1 MSKQDQTSERLSSI
15 DRILRAPDILKL
27 ISAWGRYSVTD
38 AIRAIQKNLRSDE
51 SSKKKISDA
60 EYRDL
65 AISWLREH
73 RQHGYQPVFNLT
85 GTLVH
90 TNLGRAT
97 LDRQLVEKAV
107 HAATRPVSLEYDLNR
122 GERGDRE
129 AVVSDRL
136 RHLTGAESAVIV
148 NNNAAA
154 VWITLNT
161 LAYNKEVVVSRGELI
176 EIGGSF
182 RLPELMSRSECK
194 LVEVGT
200 TNRTWFKDY
209 ENSITSETALL
220 LKVHPS
226 NYSIRGFTHSVSELE
241 LIELAQ
247 RKRIPLM
254 LDLGSGALTDLQR
267 FGLPSEP
274 QPSYFI
280 EAGVDL
286 ITFSGDKLL
295 GGPQAGIIVGKQKL
309 CDQINSNPLKRALR
323 MSKFSLALLDETLKA
338 YEDPDNLHKNV
349 QLIRDLTVAPRQL
362 KHRASQV
369 LAVLEKKLSDFEV
382 QIRSSEA
389 QLGSGSQ
396 PDTTIPTIALTITH
410 LKQSSLIKL
419 EQRFR
424 ELTPPVLGRISK
436 KQILLDMRGA
446 DPLDELLTALDALA

>member
-1 MSKQDQTSERLSSI
+1 MIAT
-15 DRILRAPDILKL
+15 
-27 ISAWGRYSVTD
+27 WGRYSVSE
-38 AIRAIQKNLRSDE
+38 AVREIQERLRNDE
-51 SSKKKISDA
+51 SAQKDITSA

-65 AISWLREH
+65 AVSWLREH

-136 RHLTGAESAVIV
+136 CHLTGAESAVIV

-182 RLPELMSRSECK
+182 RLPELMARSECK
-194 LVEVGT
+194 LVEIGT
-200 TNRTWFKDY
+200 TNRTWLKDY
-209 ENSITSETALL
+209 EQSITSETAVL

-241 LIELAQ
+241 LIKLAQ
-247 RKRIPLM
+247 HKGVPLM
-254 LDLGSGALTDLQR
+254 LDLGSGALIDLQR
-267 FGLPSEP
+267 FGLPAEP
-274 QPSYFI
+274 QPNYFI

-295 GGPQAGIIVGKQKL
+295 GGPQAGIIVGSKKL
-309 CDQINSNPLKRALR
+309 CDQINANPLKRALR
-323 MSKFSLALLDETLKA
+323 MNKFSLALLDETLKA

-362 KHRASQV
+362 KHRAAQI
-369 LAVLEKKLSDFEV
+369 LAVLEKRLPEFEV
-382 QIRSSEA
+382 QICSSEA

-396 PDTTIPTIALTITH
+396 PDSTIPTVAITITH
-410 LKQSSLIKL
+410 HKQSSLIKL
-419 EQRFR
+419 EQRLR
-424 ELTPPVLGRISK
+424 ELTTPVIGRISK

-446 DPLDELLTALDALA
+446 VPLDELLTTFDSLA

>member
-15 DRILRAPDILKL
+15 DRILRAPEILKL

-38 AIRAIQKNLRSDE
+38 AIRAVQEDLRDDE
-51 SSKKKISDA
+51 FARKKVSDA
-60 EYRDL
+60 EYADL

-97 LDRQLVEKAV
+97 LDRQLVNRAV
-107 HAATRPVSLEYDLNR
+107 HAATRPVSLEYDLSI
-122 GERGDRE
+122 GERGNRE

-136 RHLTGAESAVIV
+136 CHLTGAEAAIIV

-154 VWITLNT
+154 VWIVLNT
-161 LAYNKEVVVSRGELI
+161 LAYNREVVVSRGELI

-182 RLPELMSRSECK
+182 RLPELMARSECK

-209 ENSITSETALL
+209 ENSITSKTALL

-247 RKRIPLM
+247 RKGIPVM
-254 LDLGSGALTDLQR
+254 LDLGSGALTDLGR
-267 FGLPSEP
+267 FGLPAEP
-274 QPSYFI
+274 QPNYFI

-286 ITFSGDKLL
+286 ISFSGDKLL
-295 GGPQAGIIVGKQKL
+295 GGPQAGIIVGTKKL
-309 CDQINSNPLKRALR
+309 CDQINANPLKRAVR
-323 MSKFSLALLDETLKA
+323 MNKFSLALLDETLKA
-338 YEDPDNLHKNV
+338 YEDPENLHQNV
-349 QLIRDLTVAPRQL
+349 QLIRELTVAPRRL
-362 KHRASQV
+362 KHRAAQI
-369 LAVLEKKLSDFEV
+369 LEVLEKKLPEFKV
-382 QIRSSEA
+382 QVCSSEA
-389 QLGSGSQ
+389 QLGSGAQ
-396 PDTTIPTIALTITH
+396 PDSTIPTVAITITH
-410 LKQSSLIKL
+410 QKQSFLIKL
-419 EQRFR
+419 EQRLR
-424 ELTPPVLGRISK
+424 ELTPPVIGRIHK

>member
-1 MSKQDQTSERLSSI
+1 MSDQTASSDRLNSI
-15 DRILRAPDILKL
+15 DRILRAPEILEL
-27 ISAWGRYSVTD
+27 IAAWGRYSVTE
-38 AIRAIQKNLRSDE
+38 AVREIQERLRADE
-51 SSKKKISDA
+51 SARKNISDT

-65 AISWLREH
+65 VVSWLREH

-97 LDRQLVEKAV
+97 LDRQLVDRAA
-107 HAATRPVSLEYDLNR
+107 HAATRPVSLEYDLSR
-122 GERGDRE
+122 GERGNRE
-129 AVVSDRL
+129 AVVSARL

-182 RLPELMSRSECK
+182 RLPELMARSECK

-200 TNRTWFKDY
+200 TNRTWFRDY

-241 LIELAQ
+241 LIELSL
-247 RKRIPLM
+247 RKGIPLM

-267 FGLPSEP
+267 FGLPAEP
-274 QPSYFI
+274 QPNNLI

-309 CDQINSNPLKRALR
+309 CDQINANPLKRALR

-362 KHRASQV
+362 KHRA
-369 LAVLEKKLSDFEV
+369 AHIHAMLEKKLTEFKV
-382 QIRSSEA
+382 QVCFSEA

-396 PDTTIPTIALTITH
+396 PDTTIPTVAITITH
-410 LKQSSLIKL
+410 QKQSLLIKL
-419 EQRFR
+419 EQRLR
-424 ELTPPVLGRISK
+424 ELTPPVIGRISK

-446 DPLDELLTALDALA
+446 DPLDELLTALDTLV

>member
-1 MSKQDQTSERLSSI
+1 MLKQDQTSERLRSI
-15 DRILRAPDILKL
+15 DRILRAPEILKL

-38 AIRAIQKNLRSDE
+38 AIRAVQENLRSDE
-51 SSKKKISDA
+51 SAKKKVSDTD
-60 EYRDL
+60 YRDL
-65 AISWLREH
+65 AIAWLRKH

-97 LDRQLVEKAV
+97 LDRQLVDRAA
-107 HAATRPVSLEYDLNR
+107 HAATRPVSLEYDLRR
-122 GERGDRE
+122 GGRGNRE

-136 RHLTGAESAVIV
+136 CHLTGAESAIIV

-161 LAYNKEVVVSRGELI
+161 LAYGREVVVSRGELI

-182 RLPELMSRSECK
+182 RLPELMARSECK

-200 TNRTWFKDY
+200 TNRTWLKDY
-209 ENSITSETALL
+209 ESSITSETALL

-247 RKRIPLM
+247 RKGVPLM
-254 LDLGSGALTDLQR
+254 LDLGSGALTDLRR
-267 FGLPSEP
+267 FGLPAEP
-274 QPSYFI
+274 QPNYFI

-286 ITFSGDKLL
+286 ITFSGDKLM
-295 GGPQAGIIVGKQKL
+295 GGPQAGIIVGTKRL
-309 CDQINSNPLKRALR
+309 CEQINANPLKRALR
-323 MSKFSLALLDETLKA
+323 MNKFSLALLDETLKA

-362 KHRASQV
+362 KHRAAQI
-369 LAVLEKKLSDFEV
+369 LAVLEKKLPEFKV
-382 QIRSSEA
+382 KVCSSAA

-396 PDTTIPTIALTITH
+396 PDTTIPTIAVTITH
-410 LKQSSLIKL
+410 SKQTALIEL
-419 EQRFR
+419 EQRLR
-424 ELTPPVLGRISK
+424 GLTTPVIGRISK
-436 KQILLDMRGA
+436 KQIFLDMRGA
-446 DPLDELLTALDALA
+446 DPLDELLKTVDALV

>member
-1 MSKQDQTSERLSSI
+1 MTEAVREIQERLRNNEFAQRNI
-15 DRILRAPDILKL
+15 T
-27 ISAWGRYSVTD
+27 GT
-38 AIRAIQKNLRSDE
+38 
-51 SSKKKISDA
+51 

-65 AISWLREH
+65 AVCWLREH

-107 HAATRPVSLEYDLNR
+107 HTATRPVSLEYDLNR

-161 LAYNKEVVVSRGELI
+161 LAYNKKVVVSRGELI

-182 RLPELMSRSECK
+182 RLPELMARSECK

-209 ENSITSETALL
+209 ENSITAETALL

-247 RKRIPLM
+247 RKGIPLI

-267 FGLPSEP
+267 FGLPAEP
-274 QPSYFI
+274 QPNYFI

-338 YEDPDNLHKNV
+338 YEEPDNVHKNV

-362 KHRASQV
+362 QHRASQV
-369 LAVLEKKLSDFEV
+369 LAVLEKKLSGFEV
-382 QIRSSEA
+382 QICSSEA

-396 PDTTIPTIALTITH
+396 PDTTIPTIALAITH
-410 LKQSSLIKL
+410 PKQSFLIKL
-419 EQRFR
+419 EQRLR